1 MARTVY
7 ASLMTTIELTP
18 DEVRLTRN
26 ALRAFLDD
34 FGHEEMDVVRQLQ
47 SILAKLPEDASAAD
61 A

>member
-1 MARTVY
+1 
-7 ASLMTTIELTP
+7 MTTIELTP

-26 ALRAFLDD
+26 AVRAFLDD

-47 SILAKLPEDASAAD
+47 SIIAKLPEDSSAAD